1 MTSIFISLKGY
12 LVKHFACNFLLMM
25 PGQRILVL
33 QVKANNITKPCIL
46 LLHKRSHQ
54 QLFQLFL
61 PSFMD
66 GVTGF
71 EVLFF
76 IGWLGFIPYHSPPFL
91 WFLRLESIPSNTT
104 DMLHPLIG
112 IFIAFTIF
120 YIMLFLLNNNG
131 FFFP

>member
-1 MTSIFISLKGY
+1 
-12 LVKHFACNFLLMM
+12 
-25 PGQRILVL
+25 
-33 QVKANNITKPCIL
+33 
-46 LLHKRSHQ
+46 
-54 QLFQLFL
+54 
-61 PSFMD
+61 MD

-104 DMLHPLIG
+104 DMLHPLTG

-131 FFFP
+131 FFFPSKKNNGIFFEKLLNNNGILVY